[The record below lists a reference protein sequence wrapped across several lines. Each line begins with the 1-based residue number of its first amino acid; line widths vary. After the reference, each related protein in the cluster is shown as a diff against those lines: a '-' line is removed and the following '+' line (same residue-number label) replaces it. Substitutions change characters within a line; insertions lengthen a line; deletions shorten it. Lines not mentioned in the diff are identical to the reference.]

1 MTGMIDLKGHRFEK
15 RVIFLWIR
23 WYLDTLLNDRNLEER
38 IARNLEERIAK
49 RGVAVDHANCIA
61 GF

>member
-38 IARNLEERIAK
+38 IAK